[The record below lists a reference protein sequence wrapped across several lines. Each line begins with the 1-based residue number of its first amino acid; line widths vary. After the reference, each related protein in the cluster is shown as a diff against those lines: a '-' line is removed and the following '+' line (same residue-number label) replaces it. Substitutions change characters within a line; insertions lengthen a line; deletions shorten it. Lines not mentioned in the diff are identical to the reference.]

1 VTDFARTI
9 ESDAMIGEKGRAEWL
24 TKASLLLAVLFLDT
38 LSRAILSG
46 ARLGL
51 SGLVLR
57 VSGEVDAVPAPTW
70 LTYAWPIPAMRI
82 WRGLR
87 DGLLNS

>member
-1 VTDFARTI
+1 MT
-9 ESDAMIGEKGRAEWL
+9 GEKGRAEWL
-24 TKASLLLAVLFLDT
+24 TEASLLLAVLFLGT

-57 VSGEVDAVPAPTW
+57 VSGEEDAVPAHPNLADLRMADPSDANLEGAEGWTVEQ
-70 LTYAWPIPAMRI
+70 LTSTMSPC
-82 WRGLR
+82 
-87 DGLLNS
+87 